1 MGGGGHIY
9 KLFLKYGFQHK
20 TLSEL
25 RPLLLIFLEVLLLH
39 IFNVQAD
46 PEAPAE
52 EAELA
57 ARPRRRRQS
66 PPPATGRGRRLG
78 RGGRQ
83 PRNAPVS
90 TITSLFD

>member
-1 MGGGGHIY
+1 MFH
-9 KLFLKYGFQHK
+9 LFLKYCF
-20 TLSEL
+20 
-25 RPLLLIFLEVLLLH
+25 LH

-46 PEAPAE
+46 PEAPPE
-52 EAELA
+52 EAARA
-57 ARPRRRRQS
+57 ANPRRRRQS

-90 TITSLFD
+90 MILSLFN

>member
-1 MGGGGHIY
+1 M
-9 KLFLKYGFQHK
+9 QV
-20 TLSEL
+20 
-25 RPLLLIFLEVLLLH
+25 IFKVRFSTQNAKRAKAFVTVIFEVLFLH

-46 PEAPAE
+46 PEAPPE
-52 EAELA
+52 EAELS

-66 PPPATGRGRRLG
+66 PPSATGRGRRLG

-90 TITSLFD
+90 TILSLFD